1 MDKETLIPQGFYKAG
16 RDIPAGVYL
25 ITSLADGGFI
35 SVRKGGERQNYESF
49 FLNEETSLSCQIEVG
64 KGDEVSLEG
73 KIKIKRIGDFPYA
86 MTAETEVKTETKAT
100 VPKKYTSIDYSSIKM
115 KWEENISKYYAV
127 YRNGN
132 NRLTRGLEY
141 FSQGR
146 VEDLLYGKG
155 IAKAFVKGSDK
166 FSYEVSIYIKK
177 ANPSDDIM
185 PTKEQ
190 ISFECD
196 CPDPTKP
203 CKHIAA
209 VLYSISNDLEQNPYI
224 LNLLRDKSV

>member
-1 MDKETLIPQGFYKAG
+1 MNKEAMIPQGVYRVG

-25 ITSLADGGFI
+25 ITSLVDGGFI
-35 SVRKGGERQNYESF
+35 SVRKDGKQENNESF
-49 FLNEETSLSCQIEVG
+49 FLNEEYSLSCQIEVN
-64 KGDEVSLEG
+64 KGDEVRLEG
-73 KIKIKRIGDFPYA
+73 KTKIERIGDFPYA
-86 MTAETEVKTETKAT
+86 TNAETEIEAIA
-100 VPKKYTSIDYSSIKM
+100 PKKNTPIDYSSIK
-115 KWEENISKYYAV
+115 KEWEENISKYYAV
-127 YRNGN
+127 YGNGN

-141 FSQGR
+141 FRQGR
-146 VEDLLYGKG
+146 VEDLMYGKG

-166 FSYEVSIYIKK
+166 SSYEVGIYIKK
-177 ANPSDDIM
+177 ANSSGDIM

-196 CPDPTKP
+196 CPDQAKP
-203 CKHIAA
+203 CKHIVA